1 MDFNMS
7 NPNSLN
13 DTVSSPGPRKFEP
26 QKAVKLLL
34 ALGAGIGKTRSFL
47 GAPVLLSAAI
57 FAALLL
63 LTPEQANRSAIFT
76 LEALLNIF
84 PFILLSVGLAAALK
98 ASGAD
103 QLVARAFAGR
113 PVKAIAMAAVF
124 GALSP
129 FCSCGVIPLVAGLL
143 AAGVPIAPVL
153 AFCIA
158 SPIMD
163 PEMFVITAAGLGLEF
178 ALVKTVAAIVMGL
191 FTGYVTLLISKTG
204 ALDGSLKNIAK
215 PSCAAAKCSN
225 KAVETKPVWRF
236 WRQADRLR
244 TFWNETATAGWFLG
258 RWLAFAFV
266 LESLMV
272 VYLPGETVISW
283 LGDGNPL
290 AIPLAV
296 IVGVPAYLNGYA
308 AIPLVGGLMDLGMSP
323 ATGLSFMLAGS
334 VTSIP
339 AAIAVWTIAK
349 PRLFSLYLI
358 MAAAGALLSGLA
370 YSFWLGIA

>member
-1 MDFNMS
+1 MS
-7 NPNSLN
+7 NPNTLN
-13 DTVSSPGPRKFEP
+13 DTIGSPGAGKFET
-26 QKAVKLLL
+26 QQAVNWLL
-34 ALGAGIGKTRSFL
+34 ALRAVSGKTWRFL
-47 GAPVLLSAAI
+47 GTPVALSAAI

-76 LEALLNIF
+76 LEAVLNIL
-84 PFILLSVGLAAALK
+84 PFIVLSVGIAAALK

-103 QLVARAFAGR
+103 QLVARAFEGR
-113 PVKAIAMAAVF
+113 PVKAIALASIF

-163 PEMFVITAAGLGLEF
+163 PEMFVLTAAGLGLEF
-178 ALVKTVAAIVMGL
+178 ALVKTFAAIVMGL
-191 FTGYVTLLISKTG
+191 STGYVTLLISKSG
-204 ALDGSLKNIAK
+204 VLDGSLKSIAQ
-215 PSCAAAKCSN
+215 PSCAAAKSSN
-225 KAVETKPVWRF
+225 KAADAKPVWRF

-244 TFWNETATAGWFLG
+244 TFWNETGTAGWFLG

-272 VYLPGETVISW
+272 AYLPGETVITW

-308 AIPLVGGLMDLGMSP
+308 AIPLVGGLIDLGMSP
-323 ATGLSFMLAGS
+323 ATGMSFMLAGS

-349 PRLFSLYLI
+349 PRLFSLYLM
-358 MAAAGALLSGLA
+358 MAASGALLSGLA

>member
-1 MDFNMS
+1 MS
-7 NPNSLN
+7 NVNLLN
-13 DTVSSPGPRKFEP
+13 DTISKPGSLKPETR
-26 QKAVKLLL
+26 QAVNWLLSL
-34 ALGAGIGKTRSFL
+34 RAFIGKTWNFL
-47 GAPVLLSAAI
+47 GAPVFLSIAI

-63 LTPEQANRSAIFT
+63 LMPEQASRSAIFT
-76 LEALLNIF
+76 LEAVLNIL
-84 PFILLSVGLAAALK
+84 PFIILSVGIAASLK

-113 PVKAIAMAAVF
+113 PVKAIALASIF

-163 PEMFVITAAGLGLEF
+163 PEMFVLTAASLGLEF
-178 ALVKTVAAIVMGL
+178 ALVKTFAAIVMGL
-191 FTGYVTLLISKTG
+191 FTGYVTLLISKSG
-204 ALDGSLKNIAK
+204 ALDGSLKSIAQ
-215 PSCAAAKCSN
+215 PSCVVTKSSS
-225 KAVETKPVWRF
+225 KAVEIKPVWRF
-236 WRQADRLR
+236 WRQSDRLR
-244 TFWNETATAGWFLG
+244 TFWNETGTAGWFLG

-272 VYLPGETVISW
+272 AYLPGETVITW
-283 LGDGNPL
+283 LGDGNPF

-296 IVGVPAYLNGYA
+296 VVGVPAYLNGYA
-308 AIPLVGGLMDLGMSP
+308 AIPLVGGLIDLGMSP

-349 PRLFSLYLI
+349 SHLFGLYLV
-358 MAAAGALLSGLA
+358 MAASGALLSGLA
-370 YSFWLGIA
+370 YSSWLGIV